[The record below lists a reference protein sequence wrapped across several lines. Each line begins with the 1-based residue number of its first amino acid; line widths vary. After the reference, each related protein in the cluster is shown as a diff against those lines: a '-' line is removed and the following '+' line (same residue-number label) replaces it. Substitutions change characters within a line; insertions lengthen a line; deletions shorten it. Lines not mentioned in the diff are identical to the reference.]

1 MENQPESAET
11 RELQELALAGAR
23 AGFWAWKIDSGEVRW
38 SEGLEQI
45 HGLEAGSFGGTYH
58 DVLAEVHPDDLA
70 AVQEAIRRTLEDNE
84 PYAVRYRI
92 VRPDGRIAWLEAN
105 GRVRRDE
112 RGRPLSM
119 AGVCMDVTDR
129 RRLEEERGASE
140 ERYRRIVESLPFATY
155 LSDFDTDEAVYI
167 SPQHAE
173 LTGRDPAWFL
183 GPGSLERYRSLVHP
197 DDRER
202 IKRAR
207 EAWSAAGG
215 VDEYRTEHRIV
226 RADGELRHV
235 DSSAFRIGSDPDGR
249 ELVQGFLVDITE
261 RRQLD
266 QALRESEER
275 YRRMVEMAPYG
286 IALLDLDGL
295 VVDVN
300 PAVERL
306 LGFPRE
312 EIVGRA
318 CEPFTHPDDHLREWP
333 LLDAT
338 RAGAREGYVL
348 EKRYVR
354 KDGTSVWA
362 NLALTLIRDES
373 GEPNQLLALIED
385 ISERKQARIALEE
398 SETRLRLISEQLPAI
413 VWTTDCEL
421 TIMSISG
428 TLNRELMVPG
438 FGDITGT
445 VVGQRGT
452 PDEFVDAHLRVIASG
467 AAETLE
473 FVWQGRAL
481 EARIEPLVIAD
492 DIAGTVGLAI
502 DRSEQREIE
511 RRMQQA
517 AQLQA
522 LGRLARGI
530 AHDFNNLLASI
541 QIAADLAHER
551 VQDEQARGELDV
563 ARKSVAQGAEMVRQ
577 LLAFGRQQPV
587 EQRPVDLDELLEQT
601 EPVLARLIGG
611 QRIALERR
619 REGKA
624 VVVVAD
630 PSQLSQVAFN
640 LVANA
645 RDAIEDEGRITIETG
660 MVELDLARADEL
672 EVEPGRF
679 GKLTVSDTG
688 AGMEAETMAR
698 VFEPFFTTK
707 PQEQGTGLGLAT
719 VYGIVAQAGGA
730 VELASEPGQGSTFTV
745 LLPLAE
751 SAAERVRVNGDRAG
765 RTAVDRP
772 TILLV
777 EDEPAMRVLTS
788 RLLERRGYPYLAA
801 ENGEAALALLAGVEQ
816 PINLLL
822 TDVRMPRL
830 GGGDLARRLRA
841 QNPRL
846 PVILMSGDIRDEA
859 DLEGL
864 DVGRTAFLAKP
875 FTVAELERTIAALI
889 EPSAL
894 VGG

>member
-1 MENQPESAET
+1 V
-11 RELQELALAGAR
+11 
-23 AGFWAWKIDSGEVRW
+23 I
-38 SEGLEQI
+38 
-45 HGLEAGSFGGTYH
+45 
-58 DVLAEVHPDDLA
+58 AEVHPDDLA
-70 AVQEAIRRTLEDNE
+70 GVQEAIRRALEDNE
-84 PYAVRYRI
+84 PYTVRYRI
-92 VRPDGRIAWLEAN
+92 IPPDGRLVWLEAN

-119 AGVCMDVTDR
+119 AGVCMDVSDR
-129 RRLEEERGASE
+129 RRLEEEREASE

-155 LSDFDTDEAVYI
+155 LSDFDTDEALYI

-173 LTGRDPAWFL
+173 LTGREPAWFL
-183 GPGSLERYRSLVHP
+183 GPGSLKRYRSLVHP

-202 IKRAR
+202 ITRAR
-207 EAWSAAGG
+207 EEWSAAGG
-215 VDEYRTEHRIV
+215 AGEYRTEHRIV
-226 RADGELRHV
+226 RADGELRYV
-235 DSSAFRIGSDPDGR
+235 DSSAFRIGRDLHGR
-249 ELVQGFLVDITE
+249 ELVQGFLIDVTE
-261 RRQLD
+261 RRRLD

-275 YRRMVEMAPYG
+275 YRRMVEMAAHG

-295 VVDVN
+295 VVDIN

-306 LGFPRE
+306 LGYPRE
-312 EIVGRA
+312 EIIGRP
-318 CEPFTHPDDHLREWP
+318 CEPFTHPDDHSRESP

-338 RAGAREGYVL
+338 RAGAREGYAL
-348 EKRYVR
+348 EKRYLR

-362 NLALTLIRDES
+362 SLALRLIRDER

-385 ISERKQARIALEE
+385 ISERKRARIALEE
-398 SETRLRLISEQLPAI
+398 SETRLRLISEQLPGI

-421 TIMSISG
+421 KITSVSG
-428 TLNRELMVPG
+428 TLNRELMEPR

-445 VVGQRGT
+445 LVGERGVT
-452 PDEFVDAHLRVIASG
+452 AEKFVDAHLRVIASG

-473 FVWQGRAL
+473 FIWQGRAL
-481 EARIEPLVIAD
+481 EARIEPLVIGD
-492 DIAGTVGLAI
+492 EIAGAVGLAI

-551 VQDEQARGELDV
+551 VQDEQVRAELDV
-563 ARKSVAQGAEMVRQ
+563 ARTSVAHGAEMVRQ

-587 EQRPVDLDELLEQT
+587 EQRPVDLDELIDQT
-601 EPVLARLIGG
+601 EPVLARLVGEK
-611 QRIALERR
+611 RIALERR
-619 REGKA
+619 REGNA

-645 RDAIEDEGRITIETG
+645 RDAIEDEGRIILETG
-660 MVELDLARADEL
+660 IVELDLARADERD
-672 EVEPGRF
+672 VEPGRF
-679 GKLTVSDTG
+679 GKLAVSDTG
-688 AGMEAETMAR
+688 AGMDAETMAR

-707 PQEQGTGLGLAT
+707 PQGKGTGLGLAT
-719 VYGIVAQAGGA
+719 VYGIVEQAGGA
-730 VELASEPGQGSTFTV
+730 VELASEPRQGSTFTV

-751 SAAERVRVNGDRAG
+751 TAAERVP
-765 RTAVDRP
+765 VDRNGAGETADDPP

-777 EDEPAMRVLTS
+777 EDEPGVRVLTS
-788 RLLERRGYPYLAA
+788 RLLERRGYPHFTA

-816 PINLLL
+816 PIDLLL

-864 DVGRTAFLAKP
+864 DAGKTAFLAKP
-875 FTVAELERTIAALI
+875 FTVAELERTIAALF

-894 VGG
+894 ASG